1 MTFDIK
7 AEIKNRW
14 PQIKDLIWT
23 GVKVWIAVPLFLLI
37 YFLAY
42 DIFMYSNPP
51 YGYVKLWLLVQIA
64 LFLMLQSVTFL
75 PIKKWK
81 LYTLAVLVVIALMM
95 FFFNNDVRKSYN
107 KYMQEKVLIDY

>member
-1 MTFDIK
+1 MDCT
-7 AEIKNRW
+7 A
-14 PQIKDLIWT
+14 
-23 GVKVWIAVPLFLLI
+23 AVLLI

-75 PIKKWK
+75 PAKNGNFTHLL
-81 LYTLAVLVVIALMM
+81 LYWQTT
-95 FFFNNDVRKSYN
+95 FYFNNIAPHIQILK
-107 KYMQEKVLIDY
+107 